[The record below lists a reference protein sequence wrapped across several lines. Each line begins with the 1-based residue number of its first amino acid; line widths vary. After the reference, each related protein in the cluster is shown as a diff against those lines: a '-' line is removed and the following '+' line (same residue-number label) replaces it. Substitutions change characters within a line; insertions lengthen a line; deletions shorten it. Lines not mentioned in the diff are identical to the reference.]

1 MNRRSF
7 LKSVGK
13 TIWGVLGVVALALPS
28 KDIRSSVVEQM
39 VNNKSIS
46 HTLFTNACDP
56 KWANVDTNLED
67 SFVYFRQ
74 RQYLRERYIY
84 WGNDP
89 DNWASYFHK
98 RGEGYVMVLRN
109 YYSKEMGKWLCPA
122 NGFLPVSD
130 EFVSAMIE
138 HQAKMES
145 T

>member
-7 LKSVGK
+7 MRKVGG
-13 TIWGVLGVVALALPS
+13 TLAGVVALALPNEL
-28 KDIRSSVVEQM
+28 KPKFIPCHLY
-39 VNNKSIS
+39 K
-46 HTLFTNACDP
+46 FDP
-56 KWANVDTNLED
+56 KMANIDPNLED

-84 WGNDP
+84 WGNDQ

-138 HQAKMES
+138 HQAKMER